1 MSSKKLDQNVILSL
15 DELEDS
21 LETQAPQ
28 TIPSQAIFKKKG
40 LKGKK
45 LNQRKVSL
53 DFDVSDEE
61 VELKSFPDIKRTKF
75 KSPHSFVTKRQP
87 FSVGAGKT
95 SIAETRNE
103 DVKYTQEHMREL
115 QGEQIERNEDLMDV
129 DEPVVVET
137 TPAEILQEFHK
148 NAPIDN
154 DNDEDENIIPINE
167 YGSDDNDNDN
177 DFAAPTANSF
187 PADDDLMPDNDDAFI
202 DDGPL
207 NLAPSKK
214 YLKPE
219 IDEDLYD
226 MELPIGEEESEI
238 ELDVSKPTVS
248 RIIEPIGITEHLETL
263 KKSIENLKTERLET
277 ESQYANVKTQF
288 DSIGRN
294 KESLLQE
301 LIQ

>member
-1 MSSKKLDQNVILSL
+1 MSSEKLGRNVILSL
-15 DELEDS
+15 DELEDN
-21 LETQAPQ
+21 LENQAPQ
-28 TIPSQAIFKKKG
+28 TTPTQAIFKKKG

-61 VELKSFPDIKRTKF
+61 IEQKSFPVVKRTKF
-75 KSPHSFVTKRQP
+75 KSPHSFVTKSQP
-87 FSVGAGKT
+87 FRGGAGHT
-95 SIAETRNE
+95 SIEETRNE
-103 DVKYTQEHMREL
+103 DIKYTQEHIREL
-115 QGEQIERNEDLMDV
+115 RGEQMERNEDLMDV

-148 NAPIDN
+148 NAHIDN
-154 DNDEDENIIPINE
+154 NDEDENITPINE

-177 DFAAPTANSF
+177 DFAAPIANSF
-187 PADDDLMPDNDDAFI
+187 PADDDLMPNNDDAFI

-207 NLAPSKK
+207 NLADSKK
-214 YLKPE
+214 YPKLD

-238 ELDVSKPTVS
+238 ELDVLKPNVS
-248 RIIEPIGITEHLETL
+248 RVIEPKGITEHLETL
-263 KKSIENLKTERLET
+263 KKSIENLKMERLET
-277 ESQYANVKTQF
+277 ESEYANIKTQF

-294 KESLLQE
+294 KESLLLE

>member
-1 MSSKKLDQNVILSL
+1 MSFKKLDRKVIQSL
-15 DELEDS
+15 DDLEDN
-21 LETQAPQ
+21 LENQAPQ
-28 TIPSQAIFKKKG
+28 TTPSQAIFKKKG

-53 DFDVSDEE
+53 DFDASDEE
-61 VELKSFPDIKRTKF
+61 VELKSFPAIKRTKF
-75 KSPHSFVTKRQP
+75 KSPHSFMAKRQP
-87 FSVGAGKT
+87 SRVGADRT
-95 SIAETRNE
+95 PLTETRKE
-103 DVKYTQEHMREL
+103 DLKYTQEYIREL
-115 QGEQIERNEDLMDV
+115 QGKQIEQNEDLMDV
-129 DEPVVVET
+129 DEPVVVDT
-137 TPAEILQEFHK
+137 TPAEVLQELHK

-154 DNDEDENIIPINE
+154 DNDEDEYIIPIKE
-167 YGSDDNDNDN
+167 YGSEDNDNDN

-207 NLAPSKK
+207 NLAASKK
-214 YLKPE
+214 YPKLD

-238 ELDVSKPTVS
+238 ELDVTRPTVC
-248 RIIEPIGITEHLETL
+248 RIIEPISITEHLEKL

-277 ESQYANVKTQF
+277 ESQYSNIKSQF

-294 KESLLQE
+294 KERLLVE